1 MRTAKYNGH
10 VDWASWTREAASP
23 RASTPPRA
31 MHASA
36 KVSTADWCKN
46 YGYIGTD
53 GQIHWPSAHADHART
68 VALAWAHADEDAI
81 DAMSVKTATQKLKEG
96 GDLWALL
103 RCAYLAGAD
112 GTTAESFQ
120 AAFSCVRVVAI
131 AVLAASETARRS
143 KEVGGV
149 EPSTIA
155 KVTPLQ
161 KQEKKRTQSEF
172 DRFDGLDLGDFGDL
186 DAASQ
191 RVHESLQRQ
200 VGSRLLRC

>member
-1 MRTAKYNGH
+1 MPTGQNRVT
-10 VDWASWTREAASP
+10 
-23 RASTPPRA
+23 
-31 MHASA
+31 
-36 KVSTADWCKN
+36 
-46 YGYIGTD
+46 TD
-53 GQIHWPSAHADHART
+53 SDQPLQG
-68 VALAWAHADEDAI
+68 
-81 DAMSVKTATQKLKEG
+81 
-96 GDLWALL
+96 
-103 RCAYLAGAD
+103 
-112 GTTAESFQ
+112 
-120 AAFSCVRVVAI
+120 
-131 AVLAASETARRS
+131 S